1 MKLWKAAL
9 VADLALVL
17 GVGFGYAW
25 WGREVGRLRDEVAA
39 ARARPAVTAS
49 EWTVRG
55 VVRGVLPEMDV
66 LVITHEEIAGFMPAM
81 TMGFRAASKDVY
93 AKVAIG
99 DEIRFTLKGAPPNV
113 AIAKIEKLR

>member
-1 MKLWKAAL
+1 ML

-25 WGREVGRLRDEVAA
+25 WGHEVGRLRDELAA
-39 ARARPAVTAS
+39 GRGRPRVIGT

-99 DEIRFTLKGAPPNV
+99 DEIRFILKGAPPNV
-113 AIAKIEKLR
+113 AITNIEKLK